1 MNSNIIRN
9 DCELYKTRKISQRG
23 EFVGAQAQNPR
34 RVSTRISMRTS
45 MNASRKISRNKYRNI
60 CWNKS
65 RSICSDVCK
74 KKIGYF
80 LMIVFVIFAM
90 AMNITTNASENNSI
104 PLKYYTDIKIESGD
118 TLYSIARKYNT
129 SGSLSDSEYVDL
141 ICQINKLTGDELHR
155 GRYLTIVYYD
165 EEV

>member
-1 MNSNIIRN
+1 MNSNIIRS
-9 DCELYKTRKISQRG
+9 EHRLYKSHKARQQG
-23 EFVGAQAQNPR
+23 VFVGTQAQDSR
-34 RVSTRISMRTS
+34 RVSTIISIRAT
-45 MNASRKISRNKYRNI
+45 MNTSRKISRNKYRDI
-60 CWNKS
+60 CGNKS